1 MTSSSY
7 ENENEKERESHRR
20 IDNIESNNPWLQDRT
35 IDAVD
40 KLSSKIADHYIDNHL
55 RGEPD
60 GCYSNKMKRDLEAF
74 YQTTEP
80 TLVRYTL
87 RKIANSPKTNSAIT
101 DFTKSDEYFVTY
113 KRD

>member
-1 MTSSSY
+1 MTSSY
-7 ENENEKERESHRR
+7 ENEREEKYSNRR
-20 IDNIESNNPWLQDRT
+20 IDDLESNNPWLQNKTTDDIDR
-35 IDAVD
+35 
-40 KLSSKIADHYIDNHL
+40 LSSKIADHYIDNHL

-60 GCYSNKMKRDLEAF
+60 GCSSNKMKRELEAF

-87 RKIANSPKTNSAIT
+87 RKIAHSPKTYSSIT
-101 DFTKSDEYFVTY
+101 DFTKSDEYFVIY